1 MLALLLSKPWFRF
14 ILNSVVS
21 FALGFGAS
29 EIRRDPEPIVVDRVV
44 ETQGKTV
51 IVEKIV
57 TKTIKPDG
65 TVIEKVQEKQKT
77 AEVKTAKQE
86 HKSLPTPLPLRPA
99 TQYSLD
105 LRYQHAFD
113 RAPSWKDSQV
123 VAGARLG
130 STNLWGTVGY
140 DLKYKQVSVGIRYEW

>member
-1 MLALLLSKPWFRF
+1 MLALLLSKSWFRF
-14 ILNSVVS
+14 ILNSLVS

-51 IVEKIV
+51 VVEKIV

-65 TVIEKVQEKQKT
+65 TVVEQVREREKT
-77 AEVKTAKQE
+77 AEVKTRKEE
-86 HKSLPTPLPLRPA
+86 HKSLPPPPSLHPTS
-99 TQYSLD
+99 QYSLD
-105 LRYQHAFD
+105 LRYQPAFD

-123 VAGARLG
+123 VVGARLG
-130 STNLWGTVGY
+130 STGLWGTIGY
-140 DLKYKQVSVGIRYEW
+140 DLKYKQVSIGIRYEW